1 MQQRNYLEN
10 SIHLILEDDPCIF
23 WAYSKYLNYNELCSQ
38 KLLKAV
44 LISGNLEFIGEFINR
59 YHPTK
64 IVVEDDLFEC
74 LLCYCFPRAVR
85 FFKKYIYSVILK
97 NAEQVAT
104 DISFVLFRLSNQDIS
119 RDNISIFKNMRLLQD
134 YTNHYNIINT
144 IIQNIDKNHK
154 AGGEFYKKY
163 LSKNL
168 LVHVGLLKKN
178 LCYVNC
184 EDYYNYLLNFYPSR
198 DIYESFEMDS
208 ESNSND
214 SKNNTNNS
222 KNNNSEFNN
231 NELRLKIDTDL
242 KFIIDNSLVKNK
254 KMDEFKNSI
263 KRHNV
268 VFKMLKN
275 VATNIIANGLY

>member
-1 MQQRNYLEN
+1 MQHQRNYLEN
-10 SIHLILEDDPCIF
+10 SIHLILEDDPSIF

-44 LISGNLEFIGEFINR
+44 LISGNLEFISEFINR

-85 FFKKYIYSVILK
+85 LFKKHIHSVILK
-97 NAEQVAT
+97 NSEQVAT

-154 AGGEFYKKY
+154 AGVESYKKY

-184 EDYYNYLLNFYPSR
+184 EDYYNYLLNFHKSR
-198 DIYESFEMDS
+198 DIYESFE
-208 ESNSND
+208 ND
-214 SKNNTNNS
+214 SKSNNLTDITNIN
-222 KNNNSEFNN
+222 K
-231 NELRLKIDTDL
+231 ELRLKIDMDL
-242 KFIIDNSLVKNK
+242 KFITEYSVTKNK
-254 KMDEFKNSI
+254 KLDEFKNNI

-275 VATNIIANGLY
+275 FAIDIVNGLY

>member
-1 MQQRNYLEN
+1 MQRNYIEN
-10 SIHLILEDDPCIF
+10 AIHLILEDDPSIF
-23 WAYSKYLNYNELCSQ
+23 WAYSKYLTFNELTSQ

-44 LISGNLEFIGEFINR
+44 LISGNLEFISKFINH
-59 YHPTK
+59 YHPEK

-85 FFKKYIYSVILK
+85 LFKKYIHSVILK
-97 NAEQVAT
+97 NAEGVAT
-104 DISFVLFRLSNQDIS
+104 DISYVLFRLSNQNIS
-119 RDNISIFKNMRLLQD
+119 RDNVSIFKNIRILQD
-134 YTNHYNIINT
+134 YTNHYNIINM

-154 AGGEFYKKY
+154 SCLESYKKY

-184 EDYYNYLLNFYPSR
+184 KDYYNYLLNFHQSR
-198 DIYESFEMDS
+198 NIYESFEMQS
-208 ESNSND
+208 YT
-214 SKNNTNNS
+214 KNNT
-222 KNNNSEFNN
+222 N
-231 NELRLKIDTDL
+231 NELRLKIDTDI
-242 KFIIDNSLVKNK
+242 KFIMDNSLVNNK
-254 KMDEFKNSI
+254 KITEFKNSI

-275 VATNIIANGLY
+275 FASNIVMNSGLNY